1 MEMKRN
7 SIIAAAV
14 CLAALAS
21 CQKQEIVESPS
32 LAKVDVEL
40 TASSDLNSTKTVMTE
55 YNNHWW
61 SVSDKISL
69 FYKVD
74 GTSTVR
80 HSVFTSKNLI
90 PSATARFA
98 GTLSLP
104 AEDTDLKTVSAIA
117 VYPTAAEGASSDGT
131 SVTVTVPAVQ
141 TAVEGTFMEGAYPVV
156 AQTSDLTA
164 ALSFKAVCG
173 GVKVSFQTP
182 GITSFT
188 FDGKD
193 SKIAGTASV
202 TFDADGNPVATTDES
217 AVSVITVNAPA
228 GGFEVG
234 KWYYM
239 TALPATLAGGYTIK
253 LSNGKSFG
261 STSSIAIK
269 RSVFGVLDAKDVETI
284 TYAPLADKLKP
295 ISWWDENKD
304 YMVAPTHAAE
314 KSDQYQWDNQGM
326 KCRYIRFIS
335 DIDYIYGYY
344 EGVVTSAT
352 YNDISTVGKLKNLG
366 IWLDVDG
373 KQQDKEGN
381 PIVQGGG
388 WLFNAYK
395 AFDLSI
401 YGPLSNSGNMEWAT
415 SLHTQTAGNDANIG
429 ALKKTDALPGYGEG
443 VLENDVFKY
452 SFVIDRRIVGV
463 RSASS
468 IVIGLCLDD
477 GSIANFHV
485 INPDRAGFIVPLK
498 NSSSDFEDPAVIL
511 KKVRGV
517 DEWGSVNY
525 ATITNKGNNR
535 GDTRLKF
542 DSDADYIYG
551 YIEVPNTDNLY
562 FKNGEYYE
570 FCPGFIKRLAIGI
583 DLDGVETGQ
592 GIGWPI
598 GNCWETVLNG
608 MIISCSRPLSDED
621 KALGWKDRW
630 GHYIFPSDK
639 FDPATI
645 ARPAYTITPEV
656 WTPTLNDASAAEGF
670 GTVKAGTEDWQ
681 YFATGK
687 GEWKDKCFRYSFAI
701 ERNRLGLKDLTEVKL
716 GVFMY
721 EDGVSGYS
729 NTPDAV
735 GTTIKLN
742 NN

>member
-14 CLAALAS
+14 CLAALVS

-202 TFDADGNPVATTDES
+202 TFDTDGNPAATTDES
-217 AVSVITVNAPA
+217 AVSVITVNAPT

-239 TALPATLAGGYTIK
+239 TALPATLAGGYTIT

-261 STSSIAIK
+261 STSSVVIK
-269 RSVFGVLDAKDVETI
+269 RSVFGVLDSKDAPD
-284 TYAPLADKLKP
+284 TYADIKGHLKP
-295 ISWWDENKD
+295 ISWWDEMKD
-304 YMVAPTHAAE
+304 FMLAPMAAPYTE
-314 KSDQYQWDNQGM
+314 NAGDKNNWAQHLSKIKYVRFTSDESYV
-326 KCRYIRFIS
+326 
-335 DIDYIYGYY
+335 YGYIETEDNLASY
-344 EGVVTSAT
+344 PNLNFWIDADGTQEG
-352 YNDISTVGKLKNLG
+352 
-366 IWLDVDG
+366 
-373 KQQDKEGN
+373 
-381 PIVQGGG
+381 QGGG
-388 WLFNAYK
+388 WWFSSHKGFEK
-395 AFDLSI
+395 AV
-401 YGPLSNSGNMEWAT
+401 SGKCYNNGAVVSWIPKLYDQIT
-415 SLHTQTAGNDANIG
+415 SGVKIG
-429 ALKKTDALPGYGEG
+429 TPIDTPSVPGYGEG
-443 VLENDVFKY
+443 VNDNGIFKY
-452 SFVIDRRIVGV
+452 SFIVDRRVVKIRNMSSVIVGINLTAATTE
-463 RSASS
+463 S
-468 IVIGLCLDD
+468 
-477 GSIANFHV
+477 NQ
-485 INPDRAGFIVPLK
+485 INPNRGGFLLSLQ
-498 NSSSDFEDPAVIL
+498 NSEPILDGTPIL

-517 DEWGSVNY
+517 DEWGSVEY
-525 ATITNKGNNR
+525 ASITNKGNNR

-621 KALGWKDRW
+621 KTLGWKDRW
-630 GHYIFPSDK
+630 GHYIFPSDT

-645 ARPAYTITPEV
+645 TRPAYTITPEV
-656 WTPTLNDASAAEGF
+656 WTPTLNDASAGGL

-735 GTTIKLN
+735 GTTLKLN

>member
-80 HSVFTSKNLI
+80 HSIFTSKNLI

-117 VYPTAAEGASSDGT
+117 VYPAAAEGASSDGT

-202 TFDADGNPVATTDES
+202 TFDTDGNPVATTDES
-217 AVSVITVNAPA
+217 AVSSITVNAPA

-239 TALPATLAGGYTIK
+239 TALPATLADGYTIK

-269 RSVFGVLDAKDVETI
+269 RSVFGVLDSKDAPD
-284 TYAPLADKLKP
+284 TYADIKGHLKP
-295 ISWWDENKD
+295 ISWWDEMKD
-304 YMVAPTHAAE
+304 FMLAPMAAPYTE
-314 KSDQYQWDNQGM
+314 NAGDKNNWAQHLSKIKYVRFTSDESYV
-326 KCRYIRFIS
+326 
-335 DIDYIYGYY
+335 YGYIETEDNLASY
-344 EGVVTSAT
+344 PNLNFWIDADGTQEG
-352 YNDISTVGKLKNLG
+352 
-366 IWLDVDG
+366 
-373 KQQDKEGN
+373 
-381 PIVQGGG
+381 QGGG
-388 WLFNAYK
+388 WWFSSHKGFEK
-395 AFDLSI
+395 AV
-401 YGPLSNSGNMEWAT
+401 SGKCYNNGAVVSWIPKLYDQIT
-415 SLHTQTAGNDANIG
+415 SGVKIG
-429 ALKKTDALPGYGEG
+429 TPIDTPSVPGYGEG
-443 VLENDVFKY
+443 VNDNGIFKY
-452 SFVIDRRIVGV
+452 SFIVDRRVVKIRNMSSVIVGINLTAATTE
-463 RSASS
+463 S
-468 IVIGLCLDD
+468 
-477 GSIANFHV
+477 NQ
-485 INPDRAGFIVPLK
+485 INPNRGGFLLSLQ
-498 NSSSDFEDPAVIL
+498 NSEPILDGTPIL

-517 DEWGSVNY
+517 DEWGSVEY
-525 ATITNKGNNR
+525 ASITNKGNNR

-562 FKNGEYYE
+562 FKNDEYYE

-598 GNCWETVLNG
+598 GTCWETVLNG
-608 MIISCSRPLSDED
+608 TIISCSRPLSDED

-630 GHYIFPSDK
+630 GHYIFPSDT

-645 ARPAYTITPEV
+645 TRPAYTITPEV

-735 GTTIKLN
+735 GTTLKLN

>member
-1 MEMKRN
+1 MKMKRN

-74 GTSTVR
+74 GTSAVR

-117 VYPTAAEGASSDGT
+117 VYPAAAEGASSDGT

-202 TFDADGNPVATTDES
+202 TFDTDGNPVATTDES

-239 TALPATLAGGYTIK
+239 TALPATISGGYKIT
-253 LSNGKSFG
+253 LHGGEADGKELTG
-261 STSSIAIK
+261 SSDITIK
-269 RSVFGVLDAKDVETI
+269 RSVFGVLDAKDAPD
-284 TYAPLADKLKP
+284 TYADIKGHLKP
-295 ISWWDENKD
+295 ISWWDEMKD
-304 YMVAPTHAAE
+304 FMLAPIAAPYTE
-314 KSDQYQWDNQGM
+314 NAADQSNWAQHLSKIKYVRFTSDESYV
-326 KCRYIRFIS
+326 
-335 DIDYIYGYY
+335 YGYIETGDNLASY
-344 EGVVTSAT
+344 PNLNFWIDADGTQEG
-352 YNDISTVGKLKNLG
+352 
-366 IWLDVDG
+366 
-373 KQQDKEGN
+373 
-381 PIVQGGG
+381 QGGG
-388 WLFNAYK
+388 WWFSSHKGFEK
-395 AFDLSI
+395 AV
-401 YGPLSNSGNMEWAT
+401 SGKCYNNGAVVSWIPKLYDQIT
-415 SLHTQTAGNDANIG
+415 SGVKIG
-429 ALKKTDALPGYGEG
+429 TPIDTPSVPGYGEG
-443 VLENDVFKY
+443 VNDNGIFKY
-452 SFVIDRRIVGV
+452 SFIVDRRVVKIRNMSSVIVGINLTAATTE
-463 RSASS
+463 S
-468 IVIGLCLDD
+468 
-477 GSIANFHV
+477 NQ
-485 INPDRAGFIVPLK
+485 INPNRGGFLLSLQ
-498 NSSSDFEDPAVIL
+498 NSEPILDGTPIL

-517 DEWGSVNY
+517 DEWGSVEY
-525 ATITNKGNNR
+525 ASITNKGNNR

-583 DLDGVETGQ
+583 DLDGVEIGQ

-598 GNCWETVLNG
+598 GTCWETVLNG
-608 MIISCSRPLSDED
+608 TIISCSRPLSDED

-630 GHYIFPSDK
+630 GHYIFPSDT

-656 WTPTLNDASAAEGF
+656 WTPTLNDASAGGL

-701 ERNRLGLKDLTEVKL
+701 ERNRLGLKGLTEVKL

-735 GTTIKLN
+735 GTTLKLN

>member
-14 CLAALAS
+14 CLAALVS

-202 TFDADGNPVATTDES
+202 TFDTDGNPAATTDES
-217 AVSVITVNAPA
+217 AVSVITVNAPT

-239 TALPATLAGGYTIK
+239 TALPATLAGGYTIT

-261 STSSIAIK
+261 STSSVVIK
-269 RSVFGVLDAKDVETI
+269 RSVFGVLDSKDAPD
-284 TYAPLADKLKP
+284 TYADIKGHLKP
-295 ISWWDENKD
+295 ISWWDEMKD
-304 YMVAPTHAAE
+304 FMLAPMAAPYTE
-314 KSDQYQWDNQGM
+314 NAGDKNNWAQHLSKIKYVRFTSDESYV
-326 KCRYIRFIS
+326 
-335 DIDYIYGYY
+335 YGYIETEDNLASY
-344 EGVVTSAT
+344 PNLNFWIDADGTQEG
-352 YNDISTVGKLKNLG
+352 
-366 IWLDVDG
+366 
-373 KQQDKEGN
+373 
-381 PIVQGGG
+381 QGGG
-388 WLFNAYK
+388 WWFSSHKGFEK
-395 AFDLSI
+395 AV
-401 YGPLSNSGNMEWAT
+401 SGKCYNNGAVVSWIPKLYDQIT
-415 SLHTQTAGNDANIG
+415 SGVKIG
-429 ALKKTDALPGYGEG
+429 TPIDTPSVPGYGEG
-443 VLENDVFKY
+443 VNDNGIFKY
-452 SFVIDRRIVGV
+452 SFIVDRRVVKIRNMSSVIVGINLTAATTE
-463 RSASS
+463 S
-468 IVIGLCLDD
+468 
-477 GSIANFHV
+477 NQ
-485 INPDRAGFIVPLK
+485 INPNRGGFLLSLQ
-498 NSSSDFEDPAVIL
+498 NSEPILDGTPIL

-517 DEWGSVNY
+517 DEWGSVEY
-525 ATITNKGNNR
+525 ASITNKGNNR

-608 MIISCSRPLSDED
+608 TIISCSRPLSDED

-630 GHYIFPSDK
+630 GHYIFPSDT

-645 ARPAYTITPEV
+645 TRPAYTITPEV
-656 WTPTLNDASAAEGF
+656 WTPTLNDASAGGL

-735 GTTIKLN
+735 GTTLKLN

>member
-117 VYPTAAEGASSDGT
+117 VYPTATEGASSDGT

-202 TFDADGNPVATTDES
+202 TFDTDGNPVATTGES

-239 TALPATLAGGYTIK
+239 TALPATLAGGYTIT
-253 LSNGKSFG
+253 LSNGNSFG

-295 ISWWDENKD
+295 ISYWDENKD
-304 YMVAPTHAAE
+304 YMAAPVHAAVY
-314 KSDQYQWDNQGM
+314 DRQYQWGAEKNV
-326 KCRYIRFIS
+326 KSCVRFIS
-335 DIDYIYGYY
+335 DVDYIYGYF
-344 EGVVTSAT
+344 EAT
-352 YNDISTVGKLKNLG
+352 GNIKLADFKNFG

-373 KQQDKEGN
+373 PNNG
-381 PIVQGGG
+381 IGG
-388 WLFNAYK
+388 WLFNAYPH
-395 AFDLSI
+395 FDKI
-401 YGPLSNSGNMEWAT
+401 VYGGVGTDGNMIWETKFYPNPTGAPGAT
-415 SLHTQTAGNDANIG
+415 PSCGKAEATVSDA
-429 ALKKTDALPGYGEG
+429 GYGEG
-443 VLENDVFKY
+443 KFENSVFKY
-452 SFVIDRRIVGV
+452 SFIIDRRIVGL
-463 RSASS
+463 RNASS
-468 IVIGLCLDD
+468 TVVGICFDSHDFSSGGYLT
-477 GSIANFHV
+477 
-485 INPDRAGFIVPLK
+485 NPDRAGFIVPIK

-608 MIISCSRPLSDED
+608 TIISCSRPLSDED

-645 ARPAYTITPEV
+645 TRPAYTITPEV
-656 WTPTLNDASAAEGF
+656 WTPTLNDASAAEGL

-735 GTTIKLN
+735 GTTLKLN

>member
-1 MEMKRN
+1 MKRN
-7 SIIAAAV
+7 IIYTAA
-14 CLAALAS
+14 CLVAFAS
-21 CQKQEIVESPS
+21 CQKQEVAEAPSQVEV
-32 LAKVDVEL
+32 AVEL
-40 TASSDLNSTKTVMTE
+40 TASAAADATKTVMTE
-55 YNNHWW
+55 YNAHWW

-69 FYKVD
+69 FY
-74 GTSTVR
+74 TVESKTG

-90 PSATARFA
+90 PAASAKFA
-98 GTLSLP
+98 GSLSLP
-104 AEDTDLKTVSAIA
+104 AEDTDLTTVSALA
-117 VYPTAAEGASSDGT
+117 VYPATTADASDGT
-131 SVTVTVPAVQ
+131 SVNVTVPSVQ
-141 TAVEGTFMEGAYPVV
+141 TAVEGSFMEGAYPVV
-156 AQTSDLTA
+156 AKTSDLTA

-188 FDGKD
+188 FDAKEVN
-193 SKIAGTASV
+193 IAGTASV
-202 TFDADGNPVATTDES
+202 KIGEDGTPVATLGEDAASE
-217 AVSVITVNAPA
+217 ITVNAPA

-239 TALPATLAGGYTIK
+239 TAFPATLTSGYTVT
-253 LSNGKSFG
+253 LSNEKSFG

-284 TYAPLADKLKP
+284 TYVPLADKLKTL
-295 ISWWDENKD
+295 SWWDENKD
-304 YMVAPTHAAE
+304 YMSVPVHAGVY
-314 KSDQYQWDNQGM
+314 DRQYQWGTE
-326 KCRYIRFIS
+326 KKVTSCVRFTS
-335 DIDYIYGYY
+335 NVDYIYGYF
-344 EGVVTSAT
+344 EAT
-352 YNDISTVGKLKNLG
+352 GNIKLADFKNLG

-373 KQQDKEGN
+373 PNNG
-381 PIVQGGG
+381 IGG
-388 WLFNAYK
+388 WLFNAYPH
-395 AFDLSI
+395 FDKI
-401 YGPLSNSGNMEWAT
+401 VYGGVDADGNMIWKTKFYPNPTGAPGAT
-415 SLHTQTAGNDANIG
+415 PSCGKAEATASDA
-429 ALKKTDALPGYGEG
+429 GYGEG
-443 VLENDVFKY
+443 SFENGVFKY
-452 SFVIDRRIVGV
+452 SFIIDRRIVGL
-463 RSASS
+463 RNASS
-468 IVIGLCLDD
+468 TVVGICFDSHD
-477 GSIANFHV
+477 FSSGSYLT
-485 INPDRAGFIVPLK
+485 NPDRAGFIVPIK

-542 DSDADYIYG
+542 DSDSDYIYG

-583 DLDGVETGQ
+583 DLDGVEIGQ

-608 MIISCSRPLSDED
+608 TIISCSRPLSDED

-656 WTPTLNDASAAEGF
+656 WTPTLNDASAGGL
-670 GTVKAGTEDWQ
+670 GTVKAGTEGWQ

-701 ERNRLGLKDLTEVKL
+701 ERNRLGLKGLTEVKL

-735 GTTIKLN
+735 GTTLKLN
-742 NN
+742 N

>member
-164 ALSFKAVCG
+164 ALTFKAVCG

-193 SKIAGTASV
+193 SKIAGTARV
-202 TFDADGNPVATTDES
+202 TFDPDGNPVTTTDES
-217 AVSVITVNAPA
+217 AVSVIKVNAPA

-239 TALPATLAGGYTIK
+239 TALPATLAGGYTIT

-304 YMVAPTHAAE
+304 YMAAPVHAAD
-314 KSDQYQWDNQGM
+314 KGDQYQWGTGKNV
-326 KCRYIRFIS
+326 KSCVRFIS
-335 DIDYIYGYY
+335 DVDYIYGYF
-344 EGVVTSAT
+344 EAT
-352 YNDISTVGKLKNLG
+352 GNIKLADFKNFG

-373 KQQDKEGN
+373 PNNG
-381 PIVQGGG
+381 IGG
-388 WLFNAYK
+388 WLFNAYPH
-395 AFDLSI
+395 FDKI
-401 YGPLSNSGNMEWAT
+401 VYGGVGTDGNMIWETKFYPNPTGAPGAT
-415 SLHTQTAGNDANIG
+415 PSCGKAEATVSDA
-429 ALKKTDALPGYGEG
+429 GYGEG
-443 VLENDVFKY
+443 KFENSVFKY
-452 SFVIDRRIVGV
+452 SFIIDRRIVGL
-463 RSASS
+463 RNASS
-468 IVIGLCLDD
+468 TVVGICFDSHNFSS
-477 GSIANFHV
+477 GSYLT
-485 INPDRAGFIVPLK
+485 NPDRAGFIVPLK
-498 NSSSDFEDPAVIL
+498 NSSTDFEDPAVIL

-517 DEWGSVNY
+517 DEWGSVEY
-525 ATITNKGNNR
+525 APITNKGNNR

-598 GNCWETVLNG
+598 GTCWETVLNG
-608 MIISCSRPLSDED
+608 TIISCRRPLSDED
-621 KALGWKDRW
+621 KALGWQDRW

-645 ARPAYTITPEV
+645 TRPTYTITPEV

-701 ERNRLGLKDLTEVKL
+701 ERNRLGLKGLAEVKL

-742 NN
+742 N

>member
-14 CLAALAS
+14 CLAALVS

-156 AQTSDLTA
+156 AQTTDLTA

-239 TALPATLAGGYTIK
+239 TALPATLAGGYTIT

-269 RSVFGVLDAKDVETI
+269 RSVFGVLDSKDAPD
-284 TYAPLADKLKP
+284 TYADIKGHLKP
-295 ISWWDENKD
+295 ISWWDEMKD
-304 YMVAPTHAAE
+304 FMLAPMAAPYTE
-314 KSDQYQWDNQGM
+314 NAGDKNNWAQHLSKIKYVRFTSDESYV
-326 KCRYIRFIS
+326 
-335 DIDYIYGYY
+335 YGYIETEDNLASY
-344 EGVVTSAT
+344 PNLNFWIDADGTQEG
-352 YNDISTVGKLKNLG
+352 
-366 IWLDVDG
+366 
-373 KQQDKEGN
+373 
-381 PIVQGGG
+381 QGGG
-388 WLFNAYK
+388 WWFSSHKGFEK
-395 AFDLSI
+395 AV
-401 YGPLSNSGNMEWAT
+401 SGKCYNNGAVVSWIPKLYDQIT
-415 SLHTQTAGNDANIG
+415 SGVKIG
-429 ALKKTDALPGYGEG
+429 TPIDTPSVPGYGEG
-443 VLENDVFKY
+443 VNDNGIFKY
-452 SFVIDRRIVGV
+452 SFIVDRRVVKIRNMSSVIVGINLTAATTE
-463 RSASS
+463 S
-468 IVIGLCLDD
+468 
-477 GSIANFHV
+477 NQ
-485 INPDRAGFIVPLK
+485 INPNRGGFLLSLQ
-498 NSSSDFEDPAVIL
+498 NSEPILDGTPIL

-517 DEWGSVNY
+517 DEWGSVEY
-525 ATITNKGNNR
+525 ASITNKGNNR

-608 MIISCSRPLSDED
+608 TIISCSRPLSDED

-630 GHYIFPSDK
+630 GHYIFPSDT

-645 ARPAYTITPEV
+645 TRPAYTITPEV
-656 WTPTLNDASAAEGF
+656 WTPTLNDASAGGL

-742 NN
+742 N

>member
-14 CLAALAS
+14 CLAALSS

-117 VYPTAAEGASSDGT
+117 VYPAAAEGASSDGT

-202 TFDADGNPVATTDES
+202 TFDTDGNPVATTDES

-228 GGFEVG
+228 DGFEVG

-239 TALPATLAGGYTIK
+239 TALPATLDGGYTIT

-269 RSVFGVLDAKDVETI
+269 RSVFGVLDSKDAPD
-284 TYAPLADKLKP
+284 TYADIKGHLKP
-295 ISWWDENKD
+295 ISWWDEMKD
-304 YMVAPTHAAE
+304 FMLAPTAAPYTE
-314 KSDQYQWDNQGM
+314 NAGDKNNWAQHLSKIKYVRFTSDESYV
-326 KCRYIRFIS
+326 
-335 DIDYIYGYY
+335 YGYIETGDNLASY
-344 EGVVTSAT
+344 PNLNFWIDADGTQEG
-352 YNDISTVGKLKNLG
+352 
-366 IWLDVDG
+366 
-373 KQQDKEGN
+373 
-381 PIVQGGG
+381 QGGG
-388 WLFNAYK
+388 WWFSSHKGFEK
-395 AFDLSI
+395 AV
-401 YGPLSNSGNMEWAT
+401 SGKCYNNGAVVSWIPKLYDQIT
-415 SLHTQTAGNDANIG
+415 SGVKIG
-429 ALKKTDALPGYGEG
+429 TPIDTPSVPGYGEG
-443 VLENDVFKY
+443 VNDNGIFKY
-452 SFVIDRRIVGV
+452 SFIVDRRVVKIRNMSSVIVGINLTAATTE
-463 RSASS
+463 S
-468 IVIGLCLDD
+468 
-477 GSIANFHV
+477 NQ
-485 INPDRAGFIVPLK
+485 INPNRGGFLLSLQ
-498 NSSSDFEDPAVIL
+498 NSEPILDGTPIL

-517 DEWGSVNY
+517 DEWGSVEY
-525 ATITNKGNNR
+525 ASITNKGNNR

-562 FKNGEYYE
+562 FKNEDYYE

-598 GNCWETVLNG
+598 GTCWETVLNG
-608 MIISCSRPLSDED
+608 TIISCRRPLSDED

-645 ARPAYTITPEV
+645 TRPAYTITPEV

-701 ERNRLGLKDLTEVKL
+701 ERNRLGLKGLTEVKL

-735 GTTIKLN
+735 GTTLKLN

>member
-1 MEMKRN
+1 MKRN
-7 SIIAAAV
+7 IIYTAA
-14 CLAALAS
+14 CLVAFAS
-21 CQKQEIVESPS
+21 CQKQEVAEAPSQVEV
-32 LAKVDVEL
+32 AVEL
-40 TASSDLNSTKTVMTE
+40 TASAAADATKTVMTE
-55 YNNHWW
+55 YNAHWW

-69 FYKVD
+69 FY
-74 GTSTVR
+74 TVEGKTG
-80 HSVFTSKNLI
+80 HSVFTSKNYI
-90 PSATARFA
+90 PAASAKFA
-98 GTLSLP
+98 GSLSLP
-104 AEDTDLKTVSAIA
+104 AENTDLTTVSALA
-117 VYPTAAEGASSDGT
+117 VYPATTADASDGT
-131 SVTVTVPAVQ
+131 SVNVTVPSVQ
-141 TAVEGTFMEGAYPVV
+141 TAVEGSFMEGAYPVV
-156 AQTSDLTA
+156 AKISDLTA

-188 FDGKD
+188 FDAKGA
-193 SKIAGTASV
+193 KIAGTASV
-202 TFDADGNPVATTDES
+202 KIGEDGTPVATLGKD

-239 TALPATLAGGYTIK
+239 TAFPATLTSGYTVT

-261 STSSIAIK
+261 GTSSIAIK
-269 RSVFGVLDAKDVETI
+269 RSVFGVLDSKDAPG
-284 TYAPLADKLKP
+284 TYADIKGHLKP
-295 ISWWDENKD
+295 ISWWNEMKDFMLAPMAAPYTENAGDKNNWAQHLSKIKYVRFTSDES
-304 YMVAPTHAAE
+304 YV
-314 KSDQYQWDNQGM
+314 
-326 KCRYIRFIS
+326 
-335 DIDYIYGYY
+335 YGYIETEDNLASY
-344 EGVVTSAT
+344 SNLNFWIDADGIQEG
-352 YNDISTVGKLKNLG
+352 
-366 IWLDVDG
+366 
-373 KQQDKEGN
+373 
-381 PIVQGGG
+381 QGGG
-388 WLFNAYK
+388 WWFSSHKGFEK
-395 AFDLSI
+395 AV
-401 YGPLSNSGNMEWAT
+401 SGKCYNNGAVVSWIPKLYDQIT
-415 SLHTQTAGNDANIG
+415 SGVKIG
-429 ALKKTDALPGYGEG
+429 TLIDTPSVPGYGEG
-443 VLENDVFKY
+443 VNDNGIFKY
-452 SFVIDRRIVGV
+452 SFIVDRRVVKIRNMSSVIVGINLTAATTE
-463 RSASS
+463 S
-468 IVIGLCLDD
+468 
-477 GSIANFHV
+477 NQ
-485 INPDRAGFIVPLK
+485 INPNRGGFLLSLQ
-498 NSSSDFEDPAVIL
+498 NSEPILDGTPIL

-517 DEWGSVNY
+517 DEWGSVEY
-525 ATITNKGNNR
+525 ASITNKGNNR

-542 DSDADYIYG
+542 DSDSDYIYG

-583 DLDGVETGQ
+583 DLDGVEIGQ

-608 MIISCSRPLSDED
+608 TIISCSRPLSDED

-656 WTPTLNDASAAEGF
+656 WTPTLNDASAGGL

-735 GTTIKLN
+735 GTTLKLN
-742 NN
+742 N

>member
-131 SVTVTVPAVQ
+131 SVTVTVPAEQ

-193 SKIAGTASV
+193 SKIAGTVSV
-202 TFDADGNPVATTDES
+202 TFDTDGNPVATTDES
-217 AVSVITVNAPA
+217 AVSVITVNAPTD
-228 GGFEVG
+228 GFEVG

-239 TALPATLAGGYTIK
+239 TALPATLAGGYTIT

-269 RSVFGVLDAKDVETI
+269 RSVFGVLDAKDAPD
-284 TYAPLADKLKP
+284 TYADIKKHWKSIAEWESIKDITADLQPAEGTRTNSPNELTTSSRTKFKRGVQTLKL
-295 ISWWDENKD
+295 
-304 YMVAPTHAAE
+304 
-314 KSDQYQWDNQGM
+314 
-326 KCRYIRFIS
+326 IS
-335 DIDYIYGYY
+335 DESYIYGYVEINTTEY
-344 EGVVTSAT
+344 SSSA
-352 YNDISTVGKLKNLG
+352 NALKNLALW
-366 IWLDVDG
+366 IDAD
-373 KQQDKEGN
+373 D
-381 PIVQGGG
+381 IHTAQGGG
-388 WLFNAYK
+388 WYFSARQGFEK
-395 AFDLSI
+395 AIFGGISD
-401 YGPLSNSGNMEWAT
+401 EWSPNLYNQAGAGT
-415 SLHTQTAGNDANIG
+415 ALGTQIQTVS
-429 ALKKTDALPGYGEG
+429 KPGYGAG
-443 VLENDVFKY
+443 QSDGDIFKY
-452 SFVIDRRIVGV
+452 SFVLDRRAIV
-463 RSASS
+463 S
-468 IVIGLCLDD
+468 IRGSTCVI
-477 GSIANFHV
+477 
-485 INPDRAGFIVPLK
+485 
-498 NSSSDFEDPAVIL
+498 
-511 KKVRGV
+511 
-517 DEWGSVNY
+517 
-525 ATITNKGNNR
+525 
-535 GDTRLKF
+535 
-542 DSDADYIYG
+542 
-551 YIEVPNTDNLY
+551 
-562 FKNGEYYE
+562 
-570 FCPGFIKRLAIGI
+570 
-583 DLDGVETGQ
+583 
-592 GIGWPI
+592 
-598 GNCWETVLNG
+598 
-608 MIISCSRPLSDED
+608 
-621 KALGWKDRW
+621 
-630 GHYIFPSDK
+630 
-639 FDPATI
+639 
-645 ARPAYTITPEV
+645 
-656 WTPTLNDASAAEGF
+656 
-670 GTVKAGTEDWQ
+670 
-681 YFATGK
+681 
-687 GEWKDKCFRYSFAI
+687 
-701 ERNRLGLKDLTEVKL
+701 
-716 GVFMY
+716 
-721 EDGVSGYS
+721 
-729 NTPDAV
+729 
-735 GTTIKLN
+735 
-742 NN
+742 

>member
-14 CLAALAS
+14 CLAALVS

-117 VYPTAAEGASSDGT
+117 VYPAAAEGASSDGT

-202 TFDADGNPVATTDES
+202 TFDTDGNPVATTGES
-217 AVSVITVNAPA
+217 AVSVITVNAPS

-239 TALPATLAGGYTIK
+239 TALPATLADGYTIK

-269 RSVFGVLDAKDVETI
+269 RSVFGVLDSKDAPD
-284 TYAPLADKLKP
+284 TYADIKGHLKP
-295 ISWWDENKD
+295 ISWWDEMKD
-304 YMVAPTHAAE
+304 FMLAPMAAPYTE
-314 KSDQYQWDNQGM
+314 NAGDKNNWAQHLSKIKYVRFTSDESYV
-326 KCRYIRFIS
+326 
-335 DIDYIYGYY
+335 YGYIETEDNLASY
-344 EGVVTSAT
+344 PNLNFWIDADGTQEG
-352 YNDISTVGKLKNLG
+352 
-366 IWLDVDG
+366 
-373 KQQDKEGN
+373 
-381 PIVQGGG
+381 QGGG
-388 WLFNAYK
+388 WWFSSHKGFEK
-395 AFDLSI
+395 AV
-401 YGPLSNSGNMEWAT
+401 SGKCYNNGAVVSWIPKLYDQIT
-415 SLHTQTAGNDANIG
+415 SGVKIG
-429 ALKKTDALPGYGEG
+429 TPIDTPSVPGYGEG
-443 VLENDVFKY
+443 VNDNGIFKY
-452 SFVIDRRIVGV
+452 SFIVDRRVVKIRNMSSVIVGINLTAATTE
-463 RSASS
+463 S
-468 IVIGLCLDD
+468 
-477 GSIANFHV
+477 NQ
-485 INPDRAGFIVPLK
+485 INPNRGGFLLSLQ
-498 NSSSDFEDPAVIL
+498 NSEPILDGTPIL

-517 DEWGSVNY
+517 DEWGSVEY
-525 ATITNKGNNR
+525 ASITNKGNNR

-608 MIISCSRPLSDED
+608 TIISCSRPLSDED

-630 GHYIFPSDK
+630 GHYIFPSDT

-645 ARPAYTITPEV
+645 TRPAYTITPEV
-656 WTPTLNDASAAEGF
+656 WTPTLNDASAAEGL

-735 GTTIKLN
+735 GTTLKLN

>member
-117 VYPTAAEGASSDGT
+117 VYPAAAEGASSDGT

-202 TFDADGNPVATTDES
+202 TFDTDGNPVATTDES

-269 RSVFGVLDAKDVETI
+269 RSVFGVLDSKDAPD
-284 TYAPLADKLKP
+284 TYADIKGHLKP
-295 ISWWDENKD
+295 ISWWDEMKD
-304 YMVAPTHAAE
+304 FMLAPMDAPYTENAGDKNNWAQHLS
-314 KSDQYQWDNQGM
+314 KIKYVRFTSDESYV
-326 KCRYIRFIS
+326 
-335 DIDYIYGYY
+335 YGYIETEDNLASY
-344 EGVVTSAT
+344 SNLNFWIDADGIQEG
-352 YNDISTVGKLKNLG
+352 
-366 IWLDVDG
+366 
-373 KQQDKEGN
+373 
-381 PIVQGGG
+381 QGGG
-388 WLFNAYK
+388 WWFSSHKGFEK
-395 AFDLSI
+395 AV
-401 YGPLSNSGNMEWAT
+401 SGKCYNNGAVVSWIPKLYDQIT
-415 SLHTQTAGNDANIG
+415 SGVKIG
-429 ALKKTDALPGYGEG
+429 TPIDTPSVPGYGEG
-443 VLENDVFKY
+443 VNDNGIFKY
-452 SFVIDRRIVGV
+452 SFIVDRRVVKIRNMSSVIVGINLTAATTE
-463 RSASS
+463 S
-468 IVIGLCLDD
+468 
-477 GSIANFHV
+477 NQ
-485 INPDRAGFIVPLK
+485 INPNRGGFLLSLQ
-498 NSSSDFEDPAVIL
+498 NSEPILDGTPIL

-517 DEWGSVNY
+517 DEWGSVEY
-525 ATITNKGNNR
+525 ASITNKGNNR

-639 FDPATI
+639 FDPETI
-645 ARPAYTITPEV
+645 TRPTYTITPEV

-701 ERNRLGLKDLTEVKL
+701 ERNRLGLKGLAEVKL

-742 NN
+742 N

>member
-117 VYPTAAEGASSDGT
+117 VYPTATEGASSDGT

-188 FDGKD
+188 FDAKGA
-193 SKIAGTASV
+193 KIAGTASV
-202 TFDADGNPVATTDES
+202 KIGEDGTPVVTLGED
-217 AVSVITVNAPA
+217 AVSEITVNAPA

-261 STSSIAIK
+261 STSSVVIK
-269 RSVFGVLDAKDVETI
+269 RSVFGVLDSKDAPD
-284 TYAPLADKLKP
+284 TYADIKGHLKP
-295 ISWWDENKD
+295 ISWWDEMKD
-304 YMVAPTHAAE
+304 FMLAPMAAPYTE
-314 KSDQYQWDNQGM
+314 NAGDKNNWAQHLSKIKYVRFTSDESYV
-326 KCRYIRFIS
+326 
-335 DIDYIYGYY
+335 YGYIETEDNLASY
-344 EGVVTSAT
+344 PNLNFWIDADGTQEG
-352 YNDISTVGKLKNLG
+352 
-366 IWLDVDG
+366 
-373 KQQDKEGN
+373 
-381 PIVQGGG
+381 QGGG
-388 WLFNAYK
+388 WWFSSHKGFEK
-395 AFDLSI
+395 AV
-401 YGPLSNSGNMEWAT
+401 SGKCYNNGAVVSWIPKLYDQIT
-415 SLHTQTAGNDANIG
+415 SGVKIG
-429 ALKKTDALPGYGEG
+429 TPIDTPSVPGYGEG
-443 VLENDVFKY
+443 VNDNGIFKY
-452 SFVIDRRIVGV
+452 SFIVDRRVVKIRNMSSVIVGINLTAATTE
-463 RSASS
+463 S
-468 IVIGLCLDD
+468 
-477 GSIANFHV
+477 NQ
-485 INPDRAGFIVPLK
+485 INPNRGGFLLSLQ
-498 NSSSDFEDPAVIL
+498 NSEPILDGTPIL

-517 DEWGSVNY
+517 DEWGSVEY
-525 ATITNKGNNR
+525 ASITNKGNNR

-608 MIISCSRPLSDED
+608 TIISCSRPLSDED

-630 GHYIFPSDK
+630 GHYIFPSDT

-645 ARPAYTITPEV
+645 TRPAYTITPEV

-735 GTTIKLN
+735 GTTLKLN

>member
-188 FDGKD
+188 FDGKG

-239 TALPATLAGGYTIK
+239 TAFPATISGGYKIT
-253 LSNGKSFG
+253 LHGGEADGKELTG
-261 STSSIAIK
+261 SSDITIK
-269 RSVFGVLDAKDVETI
+269 RSVFGVLDSKDAPD
-284 TYAPLADKLKP
+284 TYADIKGHLKP
-295 ISWWDENKD
+295 ISWWDEMKD
-304 YMVAPTHAAE
+304 FMLAPMAAPYTE
-314 KSDQYQWDNQGM
+314 NAGDKNNWAQHLSKIKYVRFTSDESYV
-326 KCRYIRFIS
+326 
-335 DIDYIYGYY
+335 YGYIETEDNLASY
-344 EGVVTSAT
+344 SNLNFWIDADGIQEG
-352 YNDISTVGKLKNLG
+352 
-366 IWLDVDG
+366 
-373 KQQDKEGN
+373 
-381 PIVQGGG
+381 QGGG
-388 WLFNAYK
+388 WWFSSHKGFEK
-395 AFDLSI
+395 AV
-401 YGPLSNSGNMEWAT
+401 SGKCYNNGAVVSWIPKLYDQIT
-415 SLHTQTAGNDANIG
+415 SGVKIG
-429 ALKKTDALPGYGEG
+429 TLIDTPSVPGYGEG
-443 VLENDVFKY
+443 VNDNGIFKY
-452 SFVIDRRIVGV
+452 SFIVDRRVVKIRNMSSVVVGINLTAATTE
-463 RSASS
+463 S
-468 IVIGLCLDD
+468 
-477 GSIANFHV
+477 NQ
-485 INPDRAGFIVPLK
+485 INPNRGGFLLSLQ
-498 NSSSDFEDPAVIL
+498 NSEPILDGTPIL
-511 KKVRGV
+511 KKLRGV
-517 DEWGSVNY
+517 DEWGSVEY
-525 ATITNKGNNR
+525 ASITNKGNNR

-630 GHYIFPSDK
+630 GHYIFPSDT

-645 ARPAYTITPEV
+645 TRPAYTITPEV

-701 ERNRLGLKDLTEVKL
+701 ERNRLGLKGLTEVKL

-742 NN
+742 N

>member
-117 VYPTAAEGASSDGT
+117 VYPAATEGASSDGT

-188 FDGKD
+188 FDAKGA
-193 SKIAGTASV
+193 KIAGTASV
-202 TFDADGNPVATTDES
+202 KIGEDGTPVATLGED
-217 AVSVITVNAPA
+217 AVSEITVNAPA

-295 ISWWDENKD
+295 ISYWDENKD
-304 YMVAPTHAAE
+304 YMAAPVHAAVY
-314 KSDQYQWDNQGM
+314 DRQYQWGAEKNV
-326 KCRYIRFIS
+326 KSCVRFIS
-335 DIDYIYGYY
+335 DVDYIYGYF
-344 EGVVTSAT
+344 EAT
-352 YNDISTVGKLKNLG
+352 GNIKLADFKNFG

-373 KQQDKEGN
+373 PNNG
-381 PIVQGGG
+381 IGG
-388 WLFNAYK
+388 WLFNAYPH
-395 AFDLSI
+395 FDKI
-401 YGPLSNSGNMEWAT
+401 VYGGVGTDGNMIWETKFYPNPTGAPGAT
-415 SLHTQTAGNDANIG
+415 PSCGKAEATVSDA
-429 ALKKTDALPGYGEG
+429 GYGEG
-443 VLENDVFKY
+443 KFENSVFKY
-452 SFVIDRRIVGV
+452 SFIIDRRIVGL
-463 RSASS
+463 RNASS
-468 IVIGLCLDD
+468 TVVGICFDSHDFSSGGYLT
-477 GSIANFHV
+477 
-485 INPDRAGFIVPLK
+485 NPDRAGFIVPIK

-570 FCPGFIKRLAIGI
+570 FCPGFIKNLAIGL
-583 DLDGVETGQ
+583 DLDGVEAGQ
-592 GIGWPI
+592 GMG
-598 GNCWETVLNG
+598 GSTGTCWETVING
-608 MIISCSRPLSDED
+608 TMISYNRPLSEED

-630 GHYIFPSDK
+630 GHYIFPSDS
-639 FDPATI
+639 FDPSSI
-645 ARPAYTITPEV
+645 ARPSYTITPEV
-656 WTPTLNDASAAEGF
+656 WTPAITEGNSSKV
-670 GTVKAGTEDWQ
+670 GDIMAGTADWQ
-681 YFATGK
+681 YFATGR
-687 GEWKDKCFRYSFAI
+687 GEWKGNVFRYSFAI
-701 ERNRLGLKDLTEVKL
+701 ERERLGLKGLSEVKL
-716 GVFMY
+716 IVHMY
-721 EDGVSGYS
+721 EVHMNDGYT
-729 NTPDAV
+729 NTPDAA

>member
-117 VYPTAAEGASSDGT
+117 VYPAAAEGASSDGT

-188 FDGKD
+188 FDAKGA
-193 SKIAGTASV
+193 KIAGTASV
-202 TFDADGNPVATTDES
+202 TFDTDGNPVATTDES
-217 AVSVITVNAPA
+217 AVSEITVNAPA

-239 TALPATLAGGYTIK
+239 TALPATLAGGYTIT

-269 RSVFGVLDAKDVETI
+269 RSVFGVLDSKDAPD
-284 TYAPLADKLKP
+284 TYADIKGHLKP
-295 ISWWDENKD
+295 ISWWDEMKD
-304 YMVAPTHAAE
+304 FMLAPMAAPYTE
-314 KSDQYQWDNQGM
+314 NAGDKNNWAQHLSKIKYVRFTSDESYV
-326 KCRYIRFIS
+326 
-335 DIDYIYGYY
+335 YGYIETEDNLASY
-344 EGVVTSAT
+344 SNLNFWIDADGIQEG
-352 YNDISTVGKLKNLG
+352 
-366 IWLDVDG
+366 
-373 KQQDKEGN
+373 
-381 PIVQGGG
+381 QGGG
-388 WLFNAYK
+388 WWFSSHKGFEK
-395 AFDLSI
+395 AV
-401 YGPLSNSGNMEWAT
+401 SGKCYNNGAVVSWIPKLYDQIT
-415 SLHTQTAGNDANIG
+415 SGVKIG
-429 ALKKTDALPGYGEG
+429 TLIETSSAPGYGEG
-443 VLENDVFKY
+443 INDNGVFKY
-452 SFVIDRRIVGV
+452 SYIIDRRVVDIRNVDNVIVGINLTAATTE
-463 RSASS
+463 S
-468 IVIGLCLDD
+468 
-477 GSIANFHV
+477 NQ
-485 INPDRAGFIVPLK
+485 INP
-498 NSSSDFEDPAVIL
+498 
-511 KKVRGV
+511 
-517 DEWGSVNY
+517 
-525 ATITNKGNNR
+525 NR
-535 GDTRLKF
+535 GGFLIQLQNSKPIFDEYKITENIKSIDDWNGISYTTLSNTVNNKADTKLKF

-562 FKNGEYYE
+562 CNDGAYAPLPDGPVIS
-570 FCPGFIKRLAIGI
+570 FCPGFIKKLAIGF
-583 DLDGVETGQ
+583 DLDGIESGQ
-592 GIGWPI
+592 GIGDPI
-598 GNCWETVLNG
+598 GKCWELVLNG
-608 MIISCSRPLSDED
+608 DLITYATPLSDED
-621 KALGWKDRW
+621 KNIGWVSRW
-630 GHYIFPSDK
+630 SHYAIYKDK
-639 FDPATI
+639 FDAETT
-645 ARPAYTITPEV
+645 ARPNYTITPKV
-656 WTPTLNDASAAEGF
+656 WNPQLCESTGGV
-670 GTVKAGTEDWQ
+670 GTVRSEAKDWTNV
-681 YFATGK
+681 ATGK
-687 GEWKDKCFRYSFAI
+687 GEWVNKTFRYSFTI
-701 ERNRLGLKDLTEVKL
+701 DRLRLGLKDLSEVKL
-716 GVFMY
+716 GVILY
-721 EDGVSGYS
+721 EEGINGYS
-729 NTPDAV
+729 VVPDAA

>member
-1 MEMKRN
+1 MKRN
-7 SIIAAAV
+7 IIYTAT
-14 CLAALAS
+14 CLVAFAS
-21 CQKQEIVESPS
+21 CQKQEVAEAPSQVEV
-32 LAKVDVEL
+32 AVEL
-40 TASSDLNSTKTVMTE
+40 TASAAADATKTVMTE
-55 YNNHWW
+55 YNAHWW

-69 FYKVD
+69 FY
-74 GTSTVR
+74 TVEGNTG
-80 HSVFTSKNLI
+80 HSVFTSKNYI
-90 PSATARFA
+90 PAASAKFA
-98 GTLSLP
+98 GSLSLP
-104 AEDTDLKTVSAIA
+104 AEDTDLTTVSALA
-117 VYPTAAEGASSDGT
+117 VYPATTADASDGT
-131 SVTVTVPAVQ
+131 SVNVTVPSVQ
-141 TAVEGTFMEGAYPVV
+141 TAVEGSFMEGAYPVV
-156 AQTSDLTA
+156 AKTSDLTA

-188 FDGKD
+188 FDAKGAN
-193 SKIAGTASV
+193 IAGTASV
-202 TFDADGNPVATTDES
+202 KIGKDGTPVATLGKD

-239 TALPATLAGGYTIK
+239 TAFPATLTSGYTVT

-261 STSSIAIK
+261 GTSSIAIK
-269 RSVFGVLDAKDVETI
+269 RSVFGVLDSKDAPD
-284 TYAPLADKLKP
+284 TYADIKANLKP
-295 ISWWDENKD
+295 ISWWDEMKD
-304 YMVAPTHAAE
+304 FMLAPMAAPYTE
-314 KSDQYQWDNQGM
+314 NAGDKNNWAQHLSKIKYVRFTSDESYV
-326 KCRYIRFIS
+326 
-335 DIDYIYGYY
+335 YGYIETEDNLASY
-344 EGVVTSAT
+344 SNLNFWIDADGIQEG
-352 YNDISTVGKLKNLG
+352 
-366 IWLDVDG
+366 
-373 KQQDKEGN
+373 
-381 PIVQGGG
+381 QGGG
-388 WLFNAYK
+388 WWFSSHKGFEK
-395 AFDLSI
+395 AV
-401 YGPLSNSGNMEWAT
+401 SGKCYNNGAVVSWIPKLYDQIT
-415 SLHTQTAGNDANIG
+415 SGVKIG
-429 ALKKTDALPGYGEG
+429 TLIDTPSVPGYGEG
-443 VLENDVFKY
+443 VNDNGIFKY
-452 SFVIDRRIVGV
+452 SFIVDRRVVKIRNMSSVIVGINLTAATTE
-463 RSASS
+463 S
-468 IVIGLCLDD
+468 
-477 GSIANFHV
+477 NQ
-485 INPDRAGFIVPLK
+485 INPNRGGFLLSLQ
-498 NSSSDFEDPAVIL
+498 NSEPILDGTPIL

-517 DEWGSVNY
+517 DEWGSVEY
-525 ATITNKGNNR
+525 ASISNKGNNR

-542 DSDADYIYG
+542 DSDSDYIYG

-583 DLDGVETGQ
+583 DLDGVEIGQ

-608 MIISCSRPLSDED
+608 TIISCSRPLSDED

-656 WTPTLNDASAAEGF
+656 WTPTLNDASAGGL
-670 GTVKAGTEDWQ
+670 GTVKAGTEDWL

-687 GEWKDKCFRYSFAI
+687 GEWKDRCFRYSFAI

-735 GTTIKLN
+735 GTTLKLN
-742 NN
+742 N

>member
-117 VYPTAAEGASSDGT
+117 VYPTAVEGASSDGT

-202 TFDADGNPVATTDES
+202 TFDTDGNPVATTDES

-239 TALPATLAGGYTIK
+239 TALPATLAGGYTIT

-284 TYAPLADKLKP
+284 TYAALSDKLKTL
-295 ISWWDENKD
+295 SWWDENKD
-304 YMVAPTHAAE
+304 YMAAPVHAAVY
-314 KSDQYQWDNQGM
+314 DRQYQWGAEKNV
-326 KCRYIRFIS
+326 KSCVRFIS
-335 DIDYIYGYY
+335 DVDYIYGYF
-344 EGVVTSAT
+344 EAT
-352 YNDISTVGKLKNLG
+352 GNIKLADFKNFG

-373 KQQDKEGN
+373 PNNG
-381 PIVQGGG
+381 IGG
-388 WLFNAYK
+388 WLFNAYPHFDKIVYGGVGTDVNMIWKTKFYPNPTGAPGATPSCGK
-395 AFDLSI
+395 A
-401 YGPLSNSGNMEWAT
+401 EAT
-415 SLHTQTAGNDANIG
+415 VSDA
-429 ALKKTDALPGYGEG
+429 GYGEG
-443 VLENDVFKY
+443 KFENSVFKY
-452 SFVIDRRIVGV
+452 SFIIDRRIVGL
-463 RSASS
+463 RNASS
-468 IVIGLCLDD
+468 TVVGICFDSHDFSSGGYLT
-477 GSIANFHV
+477 
-485 INPDRAGFIVPLK
+485 NPDRAGFIVPIK

-517 DEWGSVNY
+517 DEWGSVEY
-525 ATITNKGNNR
+525 ASITNKGNNR

-583 DLDGVETGQ
+583 DLDGVEIGQ

-608 MIISCSRPLSDED
+608 TIISCSRPLSDED

-630 GHYIFPSDK
+630 GHYIFPSDT

-645 ARPAYTITPEV
+645 TRPAYTITPEV
-656 WTPTLNDASAAEGF
+656 WTPTLNDASAGGL

-701 ERNRLGLKDLTEVKL
+701 ERNRLGLKGLTEVKL

-735 GTTIKLN
+735 GTTLKLN

>member
-14 CLAALAS
+14 CLAALVS

-156 AQTSDLTA
+156 AQTTDLTA

-239 TALPATLAGGYTIK
+239 TALPATLAGGYTIT

-269 RSVFGVLDAKDVETI
+269 RSVFGVLDSKDAPD
-284 TYAPLADKLKP
+284 TYADIKGHLKP
-295 ISWWDENKD
+295 ISWWDEMKD
-304 YMVAPTHAAE
+304 FMLAPMAAPYTE
-314 KSDQYQWDNQGM
+314 NAGDKNNWAQHLSKIKYVRFTSDESYV
-326 KCRYIRFIS
+326 
-335 DIDYIYGYY
+335 YGYIETEDNLASY
-344 EGVVTSAT
+344 PNLNFWIDADGTQEG
-352 YNDISTVGKLKNLG
+352 
-366 IWLDVDG
+366 
-373 KQQDKEGN
+373 
-381 PIVQGGG
+381 QGGG
-388 WLFNAYK
+388 WWFSSHKGFEK
-395 AFDLSI
+395 AV
-401 YGPLSNSGNMEWAT
+401 SGKCYNNGAVVSWIPKLYDQIT
-415 SLHTQTAGNDANIG
+415 SGVKIG
-429 ALKKTDALPGYGEG
+429 TPIDTPSVPGYGEG
-443 VLENDVFKY
+443 VNDNGIFKY
-452 SFVIDRRIVGV
+452 SFIVDRRVVKIRNMSSVIVGINLTAATTE
-463 RSASS
+463 S
-468 IVIGLCLDD
+468 
-477 GSIANFHV
+477 NQ
-485 INPDRAGFIVPLK
+485 INPNRGGFLLSLQ
-498 NSSSDFEDPAVIL
+498 NSEPILDGTPIL

-517 DEWGSVNY
+517 DEWGSVEY
-525 ATITNKGNNR
+525 ASITNKGNNR

-608 MIISCSRPLSDED
+608 TIISCSRPLSDED

-645 ARPAYTITPEV
+645 TRPAYTITPEV
-656 WTPTLNDASAAEGF
+656 WTPTLNDASAGGL

-735 GTTIKLN
+735 GTTLKLN

>member
-188 FDGKD
+188 FDGKG

-202 TFDADGNPVATTDES
+202 KFDADGNPVATTDKS

-239 TALPATLAGGYTIK
+239 TALPATLAGGYTIT

-284 TYAPLADKLKP
+284 TYAALSDKLKTL
-295 ISWWDENKD
+295 SWWDENKD
-304 YMVAPTHAAE
+304 YMAAPVHAAVY
-314 KSDQYQWDNQGM
+314 DRQYQWGAEKNV
-326 KCRYIRFIS
+326 KSCVRFIS
-335 DIDYIYGYY
+335 DVDYIYGYF
-344 EGVVTSAT
+344 EAT
-352 YNDISTVGKLKNLG
+352 GNIKLADFKNFG

-373 KQQDKEGN
+373 PNNG
-381 PIVQGGG
+381 IGG
-388 WLFNAYK
+388 WLFNAYPH
-395 AFDLSI
+395 FDKI
-401 YGPLSNSGNMEWAT
+401 VYGGVGTDGNMIWETKFYPNPTGAPGAT
-415 SLHTQTAGNDANIG
+415 PSCGKAEATVSDA
-429 ALKKTDALPGYGEG
+429 GYGEG
-443 VLENDVFKY
+443 KFENSVFKY
-452 SFVIDRRIVGV
+452 SFIIDRRIVGL
-463 RSASS
+463 RNASS
-468 IVIGLCLDD
+468 TVVGICFDSHDFSSGGYLT
-477 GSIANFHV
+477 
-485 INPDRAGFIVPLK
+485 NPDRAGFIVPIK

-517 DEWGSVNY
+517 DEWGSVEY
-525 ATITNKGNNR
+525 ASITNKGNNR

-608 MIISCSRPLSDED
+608 TIISCSRPLSDED

-630 GHYIFPSDK
+630 GHYIFPSDT

-645 ARPAYTITPEV
+645 TRPAYTITPEV

-735 GTTIKLN
+735 GTTLKLN

>member
-202 TFDADGNPVATTDES
+202 TFDPDGNPVATTEES
-217 AVSVITVNAPA
+217 AVSEITVNAPA

-239 TALPATLAGGYTIK
+239 TALPATLAGGYTIT

-295 ISWWDENKD
+295 ISYWDENKD
-304 YMVAPTHAAE
+304 YMAAPVHAAD
-314 KSDQYQWDNQGM
+314 KGDQYQWGTVKNV
-326 KCRYIRFIS
+326 KSCVRFIS
-335 DIDYIYGYY
+335 DVDYIYGYF
-344 EGVVTSAT
+344 EAT
-352 YNDISTVGKLKNLG
+352 GNIKLADFKNFG

-373 KQQDKEGN
+373 SNNG
-381 PIVQGGG
+381 IGG
-388 WLFNAYK
+388 WLFNAYPH
-395 AFDLSI
+395 FDKI
-401 YGPLSNSGNMEWAT
+401 VYGGVGTDGNMIWETKFYPNPTGAPGAT
-415 SLHTQTAGNDANIG
+415 PSCGKAEATVSDA
-429 ALKKTDALPGYGEG
+429 GYGEG
-443 VLENDVFKY
+443 KFENSVFKY
-452 SFVIDRRIVGV
+452 SFIIDRRIVGL
-463 RSASS
+463 RNASS
-468 IVIGLCLDD
+468 TVVGICFDSHDFSSGNYLT
-477 GSIANFHV
+477 
-485 INPDRAGFIVPLK
+485 NPDRAGYIVPLK
-498 NSSSDFEDPAVIL
+498 NSDSDQPGFISLLKDFDYWTAVTEPTYT
-511 KKVRGV
+511 KDGYDKGK
-517 DEWGSVNY
+517 SVV
-525 ATITNKGNNR
+525 
-535 GDTRLKF
+535 KF
-542 DSDADYIYG
+542 DSDASYVYG
-551 YIEVPNTDNLY
+551 YFEVNTDKLIYSDYDNTNKVSFIRLH
-562 FKNGEYYE
+562 
-570 FCPGFIKRLAIGI
+570 PGIIANLAIGI
-583 DLDGVETGQ
+583 DTDGIKTGQ
-592 GIGWPI
+592 GPGWMFSNK
-598 GNCWETVLNG
+598 GYDVVLRGSSSSYKITNN
-608 MIISCSRPLSDED
+608 
-621 KALGWKDRW
+621 KGWTTADWGGVSSYPEKDF
-630 GHYIFPSDK
+630 GDK
-639 FDPATI
+639 FPE
-645 ARPAYTITPEV
+645 YTITPSV
-656 WTPTLNDASAAEGF
+656 WNPKAYDMTTSAENWGTTLLARVDGVDNLAI
-670 GTVKAGTEDWQ
+670 
-681 YFATGK
+681 GK
-687 GEWKDKCFRYSFAI
+687 GDWNSTSKVFRYTFAI
-701 ERNRLGLKDLTEVKL
+701 DREKL
-716 GVFMY
+716 GIY
-721 EDGVSGYS
+721 GKDELEIGVAFNFNYTGFVCIPSRAGF
-729 NTPDAV
+729 
-735 GTTIKLN
+735 TIKLN

>member
-1 MEMKRN
+1 MKRN
-7 SIIAAAV
+7 IIYTAA
-14 CLAALAS
+14 CLVAFAS
-21 CQKQEIVESPS
+21 CQKQEVAEAPSQVEV
-32 LAKVDVEL
+32 AVEL
-40 TASSDLNSTKTVMTE
+40 TASAAADATKTVMTE
-55 YNNHWW
+55 YNAHWW

-69 FYKVD
+69 FY
-74 GTSTVR
+74 TVEGKTG

-90 PSATARFA
+90 PAASAKFA
-98 GTLSLP
+98 GSLSLP
-104 AEDTDLKTVSAIA
+104 AEDTDLTTVSALA
-117 VYPTAAEGASSDGT
+117 VYPATTADAFDGT
-131 SVTVTVPAVQ
+131 SVNVTVPSEQ
-141 TAVEGTFMEGAYPVV
+141 TAVEGSFMEGAYPVV
-156 AQTSDLTA
+156 AKTSDLTA

-188 FDGKD
+188 FDAKEA
-193 SKIAGTASV
+193 KIAGTASV
-202 TFDADGNPVATTDES
+202 KIGEDGTPVATLGKD
-217 AVSVITVNAPA
+217 AVSEITVNAPA

-239 TALPATLAGGYTIK
+239 TAFPATLTSGYTVT

-261 STSSIAIK
+261 STSSIPIK
-269 RSVFGVLDAKDVETI
+269 RSVFGVLDSKDAPD
-284 TYAPLADKLKP
+284 TYADIKGHLKP
-295 ISWWDENKD
+295 ISWWNEMKDFMLAPMAAPYTENAGDKNNWAQHLSKIKYVRFTSDES
-304 YMVAPTHAAE
+304 YV
-314 KSDQYQWDNQGM
+314 
-326 KCRYIRFIS
+326 
-335 DIDYIYGYY
+335 YGYIETEDNLASY
-344 EGVVTSAT
+344 SNLNFWIDADGIQEG
-352 YNDISTVGKLKNLG
+352 
-366 IWLDVDG
+366 
-373 KQQDKEGN
+373 
-381 PIVQGGG
+381 QGGG
-388 WLFNAYK
+388 WWFSSHKGFEK
-395 AFDLSI
+395 AV
-401 YGPLSNSGNMEWAT
+401 SGKCYNNGAVVSWIPKLYDQIT
-415 SLHTQTAGNDANIG
+415 SGVKIG
-429 ALKKTDALPGYGEG
+429 TLIDTPSVPGYGEG
-443 VLENDVFKY
+443 VNDNGIFKY
-452 SFVIDRRIVGV
+452 SFIVDRRVVKIRNMSSVIVGINLTAATTE
-463 RSASS
+463 S
-468 IVIGLCLDD
+468 
-477 GSIANFHV
+477 NQ
-485 INPDRAGFIVPLK
+485 INPNRGGFLLSLQ
-498 NSSSDFEDPAVIL
+498 NSEPILDGTPIL

-517 DEWGSVNY
+517 DEWGSVEY
-525 ATITNKGNNR
+525 ASITNKGNNR

-542 DSDADYIYG
+542 DSDSDYIYG

-583 DLDGVETGQ
+583 DLDGVEIGQ

-608 MIISCSRPLSDED
+608 TIISCSRPLSDED

-656 WTPTLNDASAAEGF
+656 WTPTLNDASAGGL

-701 ERNRLGLKDLTEVKL
+701 ERNRLGLKGLTEVKL

-735 GTTIKLN
+735 GTTLKLN
-742 NN
+742 N

>member
-1 MEMKRN
+1 MKRN
-7 SIIAAAV
+7 IIYTAA
-14 CLAALAS
+14 CLVAFAS
-21 CQKQEIVESPS
+21 CQKQEVAEAPSQVEV
-32 LAKVDVEL
+32 AVEL
-40 TASSDLNSTKTVMTE
+40 TASAAADATKTVMTE
-55 YNNHWW
+55 YNAHWW

-69 FYKVD
+69 FY
-74 GTSTVR
+74 TVEGKTG

-90 PSATARFA
+90 PAASAKFA
-98 GTLSLP
+98 GSLSLP
-104 AEDTDLKTVSAIA
+104 AEDTDLTTVSALA
-117 VYPTAAEGASSDGT
+117 VYPATTADASDGT
-131 SVTVTVPAVQ
+131 SVNVTVPSVQ
-141 TAVEGTFMEGAYPVV
+141 TAVEGSFMEGAYPVV
-156 AQTSDLTA
+156 AKTSDLTA

-188 FDGKD
+188 FDAKGA
-193 SKIAGTASV
+193 KIAGTASV
-202 TFDADGNPVATTDES
+202 KIGEDGIPVATLGKD

-239 TALPATLAGGYTIK
+239 TAFPATLTGGYTVT

-261 STSSIAIK
+261 GSSSIAIK
-269 RSVFGVLDAKDVETI
+269 RSVFGVLDSKDAPD
-284 TYAPLADKLKP
+284 TYADIKGHLKP
-295 ISWWDENKD
+295 ISWWNEMKDFMLAPMAAPYTENAGDKNNWAQHLSKIKYVRFTSDES
-304 YMVAPTHAAE
+304 YV
-314 KSDQYQWDNQGM
+314 
-326 KCRYIRFIS
+326 
-335 DIDYIYGYY
+335 YGYIETEDNLASY
-344 EGVVTSAT
+344 SNLNFWIDADGIQEG
-352 YNDISTVGKLKNLG
+352 
-366 IWLDVDG
+366 
-373 KQQDKEGN
+373 
-381 PIVQGGG
+381 QGGG
-388 WLFNAYK
+388 WWFSSHKGFEK
-395 AFDLSI
+395 AV
-401 YGPLSNSGNMEWAT
+401 SGKCYNNGAVVSWIPKLYDQIT
-415 SLHTQTAGNDANIG
+415 SGVKIG
-429 ALKKTDALPGYGEG
+429 TLIDTPSVPGYGEG
-443 VLENDVFKY
+443 VNDNGIFKY
-452 SFVIDRRIVGV
+452 SFIVDRRVVKIRNMSSVIVGINLTAATTE
-463 RSASS
+463 S
-468 IVIGLCLDD
+468 
-477 GSIANFHV
+477 NQ
-485 INPDRAGFIVPLK
+485 INPNRGGFLLSLQ
-498 NSSSDFEDPAVIL
+498 NSEPILDGTPIL

-517 DEWGSVNY
+517 DEWGSVEY
-525 ATITNKGNNR
+525 ASITNKGNNR

-542 DSDADYIYG
+542 DSDSDYIYG

-583 DLDGVETGQ
+583 DLDGVEIGQ

-608 MIISCSRPLSDED
+608 TIISCSRPLSDED

-656 WTPTLNDASAAEGF
+656 WTPTLNDASAGGL

-735 GTTIKLN
+735 GTTLKLN
-742 NN
+742 N